1 MRENFRSK
9 IQFNKKIILRLIAIF
24 LFFQILFCASAKRYV
39 ANRGNDL
46 KDIVNIGVE
55 KDVYGIG
62 IQMVTGLGY
71 QTASSGTGYGLRYGQ
86 LGLYRTGDNENLISI
101 YDYEGENFSKR
112 EEQIFPGDSNLFI
125 STNYH
130 QPQNTNELRVWN
142 KKIMKVDFL
151 FRRCYSSTGVI
162 YKEKKMYKGTKCAYN
177 NSYLSFPIEASVGL
191 FLGFRIGF
199 NVMEVFDFI
208 FGIIGFDP
216 MNDDISNAEPLFI
229 KLPKPLHEKKD
240 WESKLDALD
249 EKMDKRLNKK

>member
-1 MRENFRSK
+1 MTLTGFTMNGIKFEEE
-9 IQFNKKIILRLIAIF
+9 LITSETIE
-24 LFFQILFCASAKRYV
+24 FF
-39 ANRGNDL
+39 
-46 KDIVNIGVE
+46 
-55 KDVYGIG
+55 
-62 IQMVTGLGY
+62 
-71 QTASSGTGYGLRYGQ
+71 
-86 LGLYRTGDNENLISI
+86 
-101 YDYEGENFSKR
+101 
-112 EEQIFPGDSNLFI
+112 
-125 STNYH
+125 H
-130 QPQNTNELRVWN
+130 
-142 KKIMKVDFL
+142 
-151 FRRCYSSTGVI
+151 
-162 YKEKKMYKGTKCAYN
+162 KCAYN